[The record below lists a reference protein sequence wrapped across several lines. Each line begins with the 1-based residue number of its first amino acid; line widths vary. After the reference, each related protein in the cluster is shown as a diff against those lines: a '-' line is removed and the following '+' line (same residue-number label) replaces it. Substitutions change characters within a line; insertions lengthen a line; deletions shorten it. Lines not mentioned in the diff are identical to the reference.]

1 MTSALWIPDLL
12 CLKHI
17 SGNVGKHPPV
27 TIPRQ
32 HDKRTSYDLEG
43 YLVSLAAG
51 HNLTG
56 ENRGIESISFQETI
70 THNSLRMGTETG
82 ERESRAG

>member
-1 MTSALWIPDLL
+1 MWGST
-12 CLKHI
+12 
-17 SGNVGKHPPV
+17 PPV

-32 HDKRTSYDLEG
+32 HDKRTSDDLEG

-56 ENRGIESISFQETI
+56 ENRGIGSIFFQVTI
-70 THNSLRMGTETG
+70 THNSLRTGTENG